1 MDVAKVAAEA
11 GVKLLVLSHF
21 SPIMDRPGVKER
33 LLVEMSGVY
42 SGPMLLGEDLMQIPL
57 AVSFP
62 NTLE

>member
-1 MDVAKVAAEA
+1 
-11 GVKLLVLSHF
+11 
-21 SPIMDRPGVKER
+21 
-33 LLVEMSGVY
+33 MSRVY